1 VLAQAILVAMIVLGC
16 FGALAT
22 ISQIGKPRKPITPGV
37 AIAVVVYNT
46 AFIAGLV
53 HIYFRR

>member
-1 VLAQAILVAMIVLGC
+1 MIVLGC